1 MKLAIDKDHS
11 VRGRRMTVG
20 DRSEGVNQIKLLDK
34 SQSVGTLGR
43 VAMKTFRRF
52 WEGSV
57 KDLSLRGRAGML
69 GTGSM
74 IL

>member
-1 MKLAIDKDHS
+1 MKLTIDKDHS
-11 VRGRRMTVG
+11 VRGRRMIVSN
-20 DRSEGVNQIKLLDK
+20 RSEGVNQIKLLDN
-34 SQSVGTLGR
+34 SQGVGTLSR

-57 KDLSLRGRAGML
+57 KDLLLRGRAGTL